1 MPKKGITMSNKMT
14 AWGIGNKLGRIT
26 WPYLA
31 FSIILNIIKPDIF
44 TITQIPFLAS
54 AILGTIFIIIGLVMF
69 SSGAKIIRKAFH
81 EGKLLTNGVYAIVR
95 NPMYSGLLI
104 FMPLGIAL
112 WFRSWLI
119 LTVPIVT
126 YIAFKL
132 VFKEEDKYLEE
143 KFGQEYLDYKS
154 KVNAIIP
161 FPRFSK

>member
-1 MPKKGITMSNKMT
+1 MPKRGIKMLNKIT

-26 WPYLA
+26 WSYFA
-31 FSIILNIIKPDIF
+31 FTIILYIIKPDIF
-44 TITQIPFLAS
+44 IIIQIPFLAS

-69 SSGAKIIRKAFH
+69 SLGAKVIRKAFH
-81 EGKLLTNGVYAIVR
+81 EGRLITNGVYAIVR

-104 FMPLGIAL
+104 FVLLGIAL
-112 WFRSWLI
+112 WFRSWLM
-119 LTVPIVT
+119 LTVPLVS
-126 YIAFKL
+126 YIAFRL
-132 VFKEEDKYLEE
+132 FFKVEDKYLEE